1 MQLLFSKK
9 NIATLL
15 YLYQK
20 IFQTKNL
27 INLIEVADSAAN
39 GYIKMSGYFFIQDL
53 LGNIK
58 ISIRGYMEIFKVLKW
73 RMHTQG

>member
-1 MQLLFSKK
+1 MILQLLFSKK

-20 IFQTKNL
+20 IFQAK
-27 INLIEVADSAAN
+27 NLIEVTDSAAN
-39 GYIKMSGYFFIQDL
+39 GYIKMSGYFFIQNL